1 MATEFSQKIVR
12 PIVFPVAIIAVT
24 GLLIVAFGK
33 SVLAVFQGG
42 TKDRIDRPELWLA
55 LGAAIVILLA
65 AGLIVT
71 RPTGAI
77 GILEKPVVFGKTPF
91 FEPSVLTTVGEDA
104 RAGEQGTVNDIREGF
119 TLYASSGALAT
130 AIGLL
135 PGGSDHGKTFAGYIY
150 AEARRS
156 ARAPLWIPFE
166 AVTSVYPESKSAFLS
181 IKGDE
186 AEAFGW
192 NIPPETV
199 RRGPARHP
207 SEL

>member
-1 MATEFSQKIVR
+1 MATQFMHKIVR
-12 PIVFPVAIIAVT
+12 PIVVPICVVAVT
-24 GLLIVAFGK
+24 AILIVAIGS
-33 SVLAVFQGG
+33 SVLALHQPGV
-42 TKDRIDRPELWLA
+42 KDRFGRPELWVA
-55 LGAAIVILLA
+55 LGAAVVVLFILGFFA
-65 AGLIVT
+65 S
-71 RPTGAI
+71 RPTGSI
-77 GILEKPVVFGKTPF
+77 GVLGKPVVVGKKPF
-91 FEPSVLTTVGEDA
+91 FEASALAPVAEDVRTGEP
-104 RAGEQGTVNDIREGF
+104 GSISDITEGY
-119 TLYASSGALAT
+119 TLYAQSGALAT

-156 ARAPLWIPFE
+156 ARAQLWIPFE
-166 AVTSVYPESKSAFLS
+166 AVTSVYPASKSAFLS

>member
-1 MATEFSQKIVR
+1 MATEFTQKIVR
-12 PIVFPVAIIAVT
+12 PIVFPVAVAAVT
-24 GLLIVAFGK
+24 GLLIVGFGK
-33 SVLAVFQGG
+33 SVLAVFGGG

-55 LGAAIVILLA
+55 LGAALVILLA
-65 AGLIVT
+65 GGLIVT
-71 RPTGAI
+71 RPSRVLGVL
-77 GILEKPVVFGKTPF
+77 GKPVVFGGTPF
-91 FEPSVLTTVGEDA
+91 FEPSAVAPVGEDA
-104 RAGEQGTVNDIREGF
+104 RAGEQGTVTDIREGF
-119 TLYASSGALAT
+119 TLYAGSGALAT

-156 ARAPLWIPFE
+156 ARAQLWIPFE

-181 IKGDE
+181 IRGDE

-199 RRGPARHP
+199 RRGPVRHP

>member
-1 MATEFSQKIVR
+1 MATEFTQKIVR
-12 PIVFPVAIIAVT
+12 PIVFPVAVAAVT
-24 GLLIVAFGK
+24 GLLIVGFGK
-33 SVLAVFQGG
+33 SVLAVFGGG

-55 LGAAIVILLA
+55 LGAALVILLA
-65 AGLIVT
+65 GGLIVT
-71 RPTGAI
+71 RPSRVLGVL
-77 GILEKPVVFGKTPF
+77 GKPVVFGGTPF
-91 FEPSVLTTVGEDA
+91 FEPSAVAPVGEDA
-104 RAGEQGTVNDIREGF
+104 RAGEQGTVTDIREGF
-119 TLYASSGALAT
+119 TLYAGSGALAT

-156 ARAPLWIPFE
+156 ARAQLWIPFE

-181 IKGDE
+181 IRGDE